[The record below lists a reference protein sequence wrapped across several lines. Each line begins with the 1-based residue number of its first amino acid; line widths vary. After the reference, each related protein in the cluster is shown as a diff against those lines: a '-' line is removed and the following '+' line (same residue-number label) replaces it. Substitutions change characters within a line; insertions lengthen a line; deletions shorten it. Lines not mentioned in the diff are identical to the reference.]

1 MRTVVLGATGLV
13 GSALMR
19 LLPEA
24 IAPAREE
31 FDLRDPCAVDA
42 LFEEICPELVF
53 MASGLV
59 GGIADNST
67 RPATFISDNLTMAH
81 NVIDA
86 CATYETSRLC
96 FLGSSCIYPRECPQP
111 IREEYLMTGPLEPTN
126 SAYAVAKI
134 AGIEMCR
141 AYHKQHGLEYVAV
154 MPTNLY
160 GPNDGYDLEKAHVLP
175 AMIRRFHEA
184 RESGAP
190 ELLLWGSGTPRREFL
205 HVDDLARACVL
216 LMNRPETE
224 ALVNVGFGEDIPI
237 WGLADRVR
245 EAVGYKG
252 RILFDP
258 NKPDGTPQKLL
269 DSSKVRAMGWK
280 PKISL
285 LDGLKATYQDFL
297 RETSQREKGMLR

>member
-1 MRTVVLGATGLV
+1 MKTVVLGATGLV

-19 LLPEA
+19 LLPDT

-31 FDLRDPCAVDA
+31 FDLRDPGAVDA
-42 LFEEICPELVF
+42 LFEEIGPELVY
-53 MASGLV
+53 MAAGLV

-86 CATYETSRLC
+86 CATYETRRLC

-126 SAYAVAKI
+126 SAYAVAKL

-184 RESGAP
+184 KVSGAA
-190 ELLLWGSGTPRREFL
+190 EVLLWGSGAPRREFL
-205 HVDDLARACVL
+205 HVDDLARACVM

-237 WGLADRVR
+237 WGLSDRVR

-258 NKPDGTPQKLL
+258 YKPDGTPQKLL

-280 PKISL
+280 PEISL

-297 RETSQREKGMLR
+297 REAAQQ